1 MIYTNTNNKNEYI
14 LQATTL
20 KERLRLAWNY
30 IRHPARYQVRA
41 TFNDGETFIIKNCK
55 PIMNETKN
63 LVKVRE

>member
-1 MIYTNTNNKNEYI
+1 MNYTSTDNKNVYI

-30 IRHPARYQVRA
+30 IRHPTRYQIRT